1 MKDYSQLCLSVQTGS
16 PLVARELGHVALG
29 TKVLAVKGRKHDIE
43 KRAGVWKSGLNL
55 R

>member
-1 MKDYSQLCLSVQTGS
+1 MKDYSQLCPSVQPGS
-16 PLVARELGHVALG
+16 PLEARELGHVALG
-29 TKVLAVKGRKHDIE
+29 TEVLAVKERKHDTE